1 MKEKGDPTQE
11 EFRIVYA
18 LEGSIDLSTRHFMA
32 FSPEEAMSMFE
43 FVSKKNG
50 LLATVEKIEK
60 WNRWNSSWEVQ
71 DLVKDKTH

>member
-43 FVSKKNG
+43 FVSKKIASWLLSKKLKNG
-50 LLATVEKIEK
+50 IVGIPVGKFRI
-60 WNRWNSSWEVQ
+60 
-71 DLVKDKTH
+71 

>member
-1 MKEKGDPTQE
+1 M
-11 EFRIVYA
+11 Y
-18 LEGSIDLSTRHFMA
+18 
-32 FSPEEAMSMFE
+32 MFE

-71 DLVKDKTH
+71 DLVEDKTH